1 MSCALGEK
9 LVKDLFWQKYCLF
22 KGLKLQSSKAL
33 KSRLCSFCELPAWW
47 KTSQGALLI
56 KTESFQRYETS
67 KAVKRGPW
75 LVFHQAGSSQNE
87 QSLLFRAFE
96 ASDLWKDQFK
106 IFSTFI
112 ENFFQINT
120 RMPLQGHRLAARLEI
135 IWKSSIFKNC
145 ILNLTIQ
152 KSCRFS
158 VFIQRIIYWILLFDW
173 FRKKIEV
180 RRNTFGQHV
189 LTKWYE
195 YIFSHKFQWKSKFLL
210 RAGDLQILKVLIIPF
225 QVWWIPPD
233 RVSFLLKK
241 FEWSV
246 MHKIISKSWYFT
258 YKHISFKSRNV
269 LMMRFGIFIYP
280 PNTKKVKAF
289 WYLLNWYV

>member
-1 MSCALGEK
+1 MPFLRGVVLFALISF
-9 LVKDLFWQKYCLF
+9 LF
-22 KGLKLQSSKAL
+22 
-33 KSRLCSFCELPAWW
+33 
-47 KTSQGALLI
+47 
-56 KTESFQRYETS
+56 
-67 KAVKRGPW
+67 
-75 LVFHQAGSSQNE
+75 
-87 QSLLFRAFE
+87 
-96 ASDLWKDQFK
+96 DQ
-106 IFSTFI
+106 IFSEKVQNVANNLKIVWKKFGEHI
-112 ENFFQINT
+112 LDLLEKIPFFLKKILHFCIN
-120 RMPLQGHRLAARLEI
+120 LEI
-135 IWKSSIFKNC
+135 IWKKSIFKNC

-180 RRNTFGQHV
+180 RRNTFGQHL

-233 RVSFLLKK
+233 RVSFLLKT
-241 FEWSV
+241 FEWIV
-246 MHKIISKSWYFT
+246 MHNSFSKSWYFT